1 MITSKQ
7 RTLIGLAAVIAIASI
22 QACSSTDAPDLTP
35 TAGAAGTRP
44 ATAGTANGGSAPA
57 AGGSAAAGTPALGGG
72 GAGGAGGA
80 AAGAASAGAPAA
92 GAGAGGGPVG
102 TGGGSAG
109 SATGGGHSGG
119 SAGGS
124 TTGGGGAAA
133 TATFAEVKT
142 IFGSSCSNSTNKCHD
157 AASGHSNFS
166 GDLYAALTTPLP
178 ATGMYQM
185 CKGTTLVTPSNA
197 ADSFLVKLITGPGQS
212 TCKDSGKDTKI
223 DRMPNKCGQASPA
236 PACLTAAQIKTISD
250 WIAAGAKQ

>member
-1 MITSKQ
+1 
-7 RTLIGLAAVIAIASI
+7 
-22 QACSSTDAPDLTP
+22 
-35 TAGAAGTRP
+35 
-44 ATAGTANGGSAPA
+44 
-57 AGGSAAAGTPALGGG
+57 
-72 GAGGAGGA
+72 
-80 AAGAASAGAPAA
+80 
-92 GAGAGGGPVG
+92 VG

-157 AASGHSNFS
+157 AASGHTNFS
-166 GDLYAALTTPLP
+166 GDLYAALTMPLP

-197 ADSFLVKLITGPGQS
+197 TDSFLVKLVTGPGQS
-212 TCKDSGKDTKI
+212 TCKDSGKDTKV
-223 DRMPNKCGQASPA
+223 DRMPNKCGSGGNT

>member
-1 MITSKQ
+1 MTTSKQ
-7 RTLIGLAAVIAIASI
+7 RTLIGLAALVAIASI
-22 QACSSTDAPDLTP
+22 QACSSTDAAPPTP
-35 TAGAAGTRP
+35 AGGAAGAHP
-44 ATAGTANGGSAPA
+44 AAAGTANGGSAPA
-57 AGGSAAAGTPALGGG
+57 AGGSAPAAAGTSAVAG
-72 GAGGAGGA
+72 GGAGGA
-80 AAGAASAGAPAA
+80 AAPGAPAG

-133 TATFAEVKT
+133 TATFAEVKA

-166 GDLYAALTTPLP
+166 GDLYTALTMPLP
-178 ATGMYQM
+178 STGMYQM

-197 ADSFLVKLITGPGQS
+197 AESFLVKLITGPGQS
-212 TCKDSGKDTKI
+212 TCKDSGKDTKV

-250 WIAAGAKQ
+250 WITAGAKQ